1 MHRIQ
6 QAPLALIVALAV
18 VHGLDS
24 RAHATAAQGDAILG
38 YWQRGEGEA
47 IVEIRRRADHYHGVV
62 VASER
67 RPEIIGTEI
76 FKSLRYDTDR
86 HRWYGRVYSIARDRD
101 FDIEMSLPEPDH
113 FVISLRVLFIR
124 KSVRFSR
131 RPLPGSK

>member
-1 MHRIQ
+1 MHTIQ
-6 QAPLALIVALAV
+6 QVPLALIVALTV
-18 VHGLDS
+18 VHGLGS
-24 RAHATAAQGDAILG
+24 GARATVVQGDAILG

-86 HRWYGRVYSIARDRD
+86 HRWRGRVYSIARDRD
-101 FDIEMSLPEPDH
+101 FDIEMSLPEPDQ

-131 RPLPGSK
+131 SPLPALK